1 MQVTIHVPDT
11 LVQRLQE
18 QWGEDLPRHV
28 IESWVL
34 EDYRAGGL
42 TIEEV
47 RQLLGYETR
56 FEVHGFLKAHGV
68 SFYTMEDLEHDF
80 ATLDELR
87 TR

>member
-1 MQVTIHVPDT
+1 MEVTIHVPDT

-18 QWGEDLPRHV
+18 KWGKDLPRHV

-34 EDYRAGGL
+34 EDYRAGAL
-42 TIEEV
+42 TTEEV
-47 RQLLGYETR
+47 RQLLGYETW

-68 SFYTMEDLEHDF
+68 SFSSMAELEHDF

-87 TR
+87 AR